1 MKRFIHA
8 FVVVSVWAYL
18 PVVMLSLTEP
28 NEHVQKLMP
37 VIPGWLVWFFTP
49 ENENV
54 QYRAAAATTACLIVG
69 LSWFGSKGRLPLR
82 AAGFLAL
89 LNSFTCVAI
98 HVVFSAVMAAGRDG
112 R

>member
-1 MKRFIHA
+1 MKSFIHA
-8 FVVVSVWAYL
+8 FLVVSIWSYL
-18 PVVMLSLTEP
+18 PVMMLALSEP
-28 NEHVQKLMP
+28 GDDVRRMMP

-49 ENENV
+49 RNENV
-54 QYRAAAATTACLIVG
+54 QYWAAAGTAACLILG
-69 LSWFGSKGRLPLR
+69 LSWFGTKGRLPLR

-98 HVVFSAVMAAGRDG
+98 HVVFSAVMAASRDA